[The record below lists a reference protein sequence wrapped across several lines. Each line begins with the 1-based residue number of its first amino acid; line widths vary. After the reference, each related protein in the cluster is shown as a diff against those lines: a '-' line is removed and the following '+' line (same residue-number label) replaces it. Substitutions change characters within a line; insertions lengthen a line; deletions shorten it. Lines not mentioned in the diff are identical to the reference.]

1 MSTIKDIVKEKYGE
15 AALRVAKG
23 QGNGCC
29 GASALEGCDPITSA
43 LYDAAQA
50 GELPEKAVVASLGC
64 GNPTALAEL
73 KAGETVLELGSGG
86 GIDGL
91 LWPSAW
97 GIQVRPTAST

>member
-1 MSTIKDIVKEKYGE
+1 MSTIKDIVKERYGE

-29 GASALEGCDPITSA
+29 GASALDGCDPITSD

-50 GELPEKAVVASLGC
+50 GDPPENAVAASLGC